1 MFKQLQKV
9 DQLKLYYLLEI
20 LLSIGGI
27 FTHTTYYIYL
37 TTTLGL
43 SNAQAMFL
51 DTILFIAI
59 FFFEVPTGI
68 IGDKYG
74 RKFSFIVGRII
85 LGLSFL
91 MYFLTGNY
99 IILAFGS
106 VLFALGMAFESGA
119 FEAWIVDQVDKSERS
134 KIFITRDIIRKT
146 SVIVVPLVSVF
157 IAEITSYGFPY
168 LVSFVSAVITV
179 IIGMLYMKENTGD
192 DNRGVIERKGLE
204 SFWGIGFSS
213 IRNVLNQSTLRV
225 FFISVLLTA
234 FAGIAINS
242 YSSKLVENTL
252 GSKYIGLI
260 ISLSSLVSIL
270 FTLLLNK
277 LKLLQKSYLFLGFIA
292 GISLIVIGFNAVPF
306 LIIIAFMIQVVTLAS
321 FDIQRQTQINS
332 YIDKNRATVL
342 SVFSFAGSISG
353 VVGTLFFGY
362 LADLRGIQ
370 FTFIIAGL
378 AIILSLFPLLRKRSS
393 K

>member
-119 FEAWIVDQVDKSERS
+119 FEAWIVDQADKSERS